1 MHRVKLAFGPGAV
14 IYLLRKLPG
23 PGPGTRGGETMAEE
37 TKLAL
42 AKAMEELMRSQSVEA
57 VTVTDVARRANV
69 TRQTFYR
76 HFLDKYDL
84 INWYFGKLLSRSF
97 EHMGTGRTV
106 REGLERK
113 FEYIRAER
121 VFFTAAFRADGTNSL
136 KEHDVDA
143 IMAFYSELIER
154 KTGAPPEGETA
165 FLLELYCR
173 GSVAMTVRW
182 VLGGMRAEPAE
193 LARFMVDSLPAPL
206 RELFLRLGLL

>member
-1 MHRVKLAFGPGAV
+1 
-14 IYLLRKLPG
+14 
-23 PGPGTRGGETMAEE
+23 MAEE

-84 INWYFGKLLSRSF
+84 INWYFGKLLERSF
-97 EHMGTGRTV
+97 EHMGSGRTV

-182 VLGGMRAEPAE
+182 VLSGMRTPPAE
-193 LARFMVDSLPAPL
+193 LARHMTDALPAAL
-206 RELFLRLGLL
+206 EKLFRRLRLL